1 MMIFDIPTTAAAV
14 MFAMA
19 AVALAPVLRPLKRD
33 PDDAPLTTRVDAQGI
48 AHREEPAEIEHFE
61 AAIRELGG
69 HISPEPKLSDFAK
82 KRRTLP
88 EPPPAPA
95 PLVKFDRI
103 AALKLEIRQLTYG
116 EMMEWVEGELKAQ
129 GIESPTAEQLKV
141 AADAKHKWALT
152 A

>member
-1 MMIFDIPTTAAAV
+1 
-14 MFAMA
+14 
-19 AVALAPVLRPLKRD
+19 
-33 PDDAPLTTRVDAQGI
+33 
-48 AHREEPAEIEHFE
+48 
-61 AAIRELGG
+61 
-69 HISPEPKLSDFAK
+69 
-82 KRRTLP
+82 
-88 EPPPAPA
+88 
-95 PLVKFDRI
+95 VKFDRI